1 MKRLFTL
8 VFCVFLFILISC
20 DKDEPVPEEF
30 TIEHFLASDF
40 PQEWVIVGIRTS
52 MIPNAEIIN
61 VEDGTESYIF
71 NEDST
76 FQKRAEIEDELI
88 IAEGTFF
95 IDERDFIILE
105 YFEESS
111 IITKCSSQSKK
122 EFLYFS
128 EGQLINSVGV
138 ACDGLYYYYKEVK

>member
-8 VFCVFLFILISC
+8 VFCVFSFILISC

-61 VEDGTESYIF
+61 VEDGTEYYIF

-88 IAEGTFF
+88 TAEGTFF

-105 YFEESS
+105 YSQESALIAS
-111 IITKCSSQSKK
+111 CSNQSKT
-122 EFLYFS
+122 EFLHFS
-128 EGQLINSVGV
+128 DNQLINSN
-138 ACDGLYYYYKEVK
+138 ALSCDGLYYYYKKVK

>member
-1 MKRLFTL
+1 MKRLVTL
-8 VFCVFLFILISC
+8 MFCVFSFILISC
-20 DKDEPVPEEF
+20 DKDELVAEEF
-30 TIEHFLASDF
+30 TVEHFSASDF
-40 PQEWVIVGIRTS
+40 PQEWVIVGSRAA
-52 MIPNAEIIN
+52 MIPNAEIVSI
-61 VEDGTESYIF
+61 EDGTESYIF
-71 NEDST
+71 NEDYS
-76 FQKRAEIEDELI
+76 FQKTTKIEDELVT
-88 IAEGTFF
+88 AEGTFS

-138 ACDGLYYYYKEVK
+138 ACDGLYYYYKRVE

>member
-8 VFCVFLFILISC
+8 VFCVFSFILISC
-20 DKDEPVPEEF
+20 DKDEPVAEEF

-40 PQEWVIVGIRTS
+40 PQEWVIVGNRTS
-52 MIPNAEIIN
+52 MIPNAEIVSI
-61 VEDGTESYIF
+61 EDGTESYIF

-88 IAEGTFF
+88 TAEGTFS

-138 ACDGLYYYYKEVK
+138 ACDGLYYYYKKVK